1 MDALVLLIP
10 FLPLCAAL
18 IIGVAASSGLLDEK
32 ASAHLNA
39 DIAIGAT
46 GLSCLMALALSVG
59 DWLGKTSGYFSVGQ
73 WLGSDTLDIRI
84 NFISSGFPVWL
95 AAVFALLL
103 WLVGWQASHDPQ
115 RGAGGQR
122 FFFILCLFAAAIQT
136 LVLSANMI
144 GTLAGWQISGW
155 CAYLLVGYAYGT
167 PAATGNAC
175 RVFIAQQIGTIG
187 LLIGISLCYI
197 WLDNVNWARLAL
209 ATEDLGIGQATGVS
223 LCFTWAAFA
232 LSAQLPFTPWLARAM
247 PTAMPASPVIMSH
260 AGIYLLWQLHPVFE
274 QSPFARAVLGI
285 VGVLTALYC
294 SIIGLTQTDYKNGL
308 AYATAGQLGLMFL
321 EAALGWWQIMA
332 GHCCLHVLLR
342 CLQCLRA
349 DDKAQR
355 TAAPQIPALPI
366 PSVIA
371 GIGNRYWAFTSSLQ
385 GFWLEPIIDWA
396 LVNPVRKM
404 AQDLCYF
411 DSQIIDRLMG
421 SPEPAIRTLAT
432 FAQHDETFSETSYSG
447 TPNGFAL
454 GNGLAGKLAQWAA
467 TLMHGF
473 EDRFVTRGLG
483 SGSIHWLR
491 KMGYAANRFELVI
504 IRPRYLVLFV
514 GITFLVAF

>member
-10 FLPLCAAL
+10 FLPFCAA
-18 IIGVAASSGLLDEK
+18 IIIAAGAGSGLLAGK
-32 ASAHLNA
+32 ASTQHSA

-46 GLSCLMALALSVG
+46 GLSCLMAVALLIA

-84 NFISSGFPVWL
+84 NFISTGFPVLL

-103 WLVGWQASHDPQ
+103 WLVGWHASHHLQP
-115 RGAGGQR
+115 ATGGQR
-122 FFFILCLFAAAIQT
+122 FFFILSLLAAALQT
-136 LVLSANMI
+136 LVLSANMV
-144 GTLAGWQISGW
+144 GTLAGWQITSG
-155 CAYLLVGYAYGT
+155 CAYLLVGYAYRT
-167 PAATGNAC
+167 PAASSNAS

-197 WLDNVNWARLAL
+197 WLDNINWARLAL
-209 ATEDLGIGQATGVS
+209 ATEELGIGQATGVS
-223 LCFTWAAFA
+223 LCFAWAALA
-232 LSAQLPFTPWLARAM
+232 LSAQLPFTPWLVRAM
-247 PTAMPASPVIMSH
+247 PAPMPATHMIMSH
-260 AGIYLLWQLHPVFE
+260 AGIYLLWQLHPIFE
-274 QSPFARAVLGI
+274 QSPFAQAVLGI

-294 SIIGLTQTDYKNGL
+294 FIVGLTQTDRKNVL
-308 AYATAGQLGLMFL
+308 AYASAGQLGLMFL

-342 CLQCLRA
+342 CLQYLRA
-349 DDKAQR
+349 DANPQR
-355 TAAPQIPALPI
+355 TAAPQIPVIIAAL
-366 PSVIA
+366 
-371 GIGNRYWAFTSSLQ
+371 GNKMWAFTSSLQ

-404 AQDLCYF
+404 AQDLYYF
-411 DSQIIDRLMG
+411 DGQIIDPIMG

-432 FAQHDETFSETSYSG
+432 FAQQDETFSETHASNNS
-447 TPNGFAL
+447 NGFAL

-467 TLMHGF
+467 TLMHSF
-473 EDRFVTRGLG
+473 EERFVTRGLG
-483 SGSIHWLR
+483 KGSIHWLR
-491 KMGYAANRFELVI
+491 KMGHAANRFELVI